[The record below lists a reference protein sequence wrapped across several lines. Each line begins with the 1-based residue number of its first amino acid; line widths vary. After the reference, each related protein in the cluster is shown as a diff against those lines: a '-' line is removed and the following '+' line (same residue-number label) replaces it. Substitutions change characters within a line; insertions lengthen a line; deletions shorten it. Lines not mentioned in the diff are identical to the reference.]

1 MSFFDCCLRC
11 LAPAP
16 PRSSGEHADWRELLD
31 RRGERLALVCS
42 GCVADEELLVV
53 ELEAALEP
61 A

>member
-1 MSFFDCCLRC
+1 VSFFDCCLCC

-16 PRSSGEHADWRELLD
+16 RDSSGQRADWRELLD
-31 RRGERLALVCS
+31 RRGERLALACS